1 VNDSQY
7 KLIVDGARK
16 RGATFPTQADWLE
29 FKAAIDAAVNDNAT
43 VAPVVPAAPVPRST
57 DALGGLSWA
66 EMLRRLTNTK
76 APALTEADYKR
87 AADELGNGVTPK
99 HMKASKKVEAPRG
112 PFDDA
117 GRPTILYER
126 HVFSR
131 NTTPKGRFN
140 ASHPDLSAAAGYGP
154 GGYGAFSAQ
163 YAKLGRAYALDPEAA
178 FEACSWGAFQVLG
191 ENAASLGYPSARAMA
206 LELAKS
212 EAAHLDSYVRFVREN
227 GLAAAL
233 GKCRAGNPDSCIP
246 FVSGYNG
253 SGFRRFSYHI
263 KFAEALR

>member
-1 VNDSQY
+1 MRDAQY
-7 KLIVDGARK
+7 KLIVDSARA
-16 RGATFPTQADWLE
+16 RGATFPTQAAWLE
-29 FKAAIDAAVNDNAT
+29 FKAAIDAAVNDNA
-43 VAPVVPAAPVPRST
+43 ALAPVPKPA
-57 DALGGLSWA
+57 DELDGVSWA
-66 EMLRRLTNTK
+66 EMLRRLTNTN
-76 APALTEADYKR
+76 APAITEADYRR

-112 PFDDA
+112 AFDDA
-117 GRPTILYER
+117 GRPTILFER

-131 NTTPKGRFN
+131 NTAPKGRFN
-140 ASHPDLSAAAGYGP
+140 SSHPDLSAVSGYGP

-163 YAKLGRAYALDPEAA
+163 YPKLGRAYALDPEAA

-212 EAAHLDSYVRFVREN
+212 EAAHLDSYARFVREN
-227 GLAAAL
+227 GLAEAL

-253 SGFRRFSYHI
+253 SGFRRFNYHI
-263 KFAEALR
+263 KFAEALRGV